1 MLNNIMKKKFPRKKN
16 RKPVKQLKI
25 ITYQQKTFQNP
36 DIVDIK
42 SVITKHPKTSHNFSK
57 TMRKGEKVDSKI
69 SLYSDTKKSETF
81 SNKKSVKI
89 TKPAHAFKGY
99 ASTYNV
105 EILNS
110 FNVELQFK
118 DTEAV
123 IKSKL
128 IEILTQLK
136 GFKFVTTLV
145 LVLKKIE
152 NKDKTKYDNFYSIS
166 KAGTITNEND
176 IVNVFQSKNTT
187 IIENIR
193 KSSLKDSGW
202 IIDSIV
208 DQTISNLLDGSSY
221 IKLPKELG
229 HPSIR

>member
-1 MLNNIMKKKFPRKKN
+1 MKKKFRRKKN
-16 RKPVKQLKI
+16 RKSVRQLKI

-36 DIVDIK
+36 NIVDIK

-81 SNKKSVKI
+81 LNEKTIKI
-89 TKPAHAFKGY
+89 TAHAFKGY

-110 FNVELQFK
+110 FNLELQFK

-136 GFKFVTTLV
+136 VFKFVTTLV

-176 IVNVFQSKNTT
+176 IVNVFQSKKYYNY
-187 IIENIR
+187 R
-193 KSSLKDSGW
+193 KHTKIFLKRFR
-202 IIDSIV
+202 V
-208 DQTISNLLDGSSY
+208 DY
-221 IKLPKELG
+221 
-229 HPSIR
+229 